1 MSLCVLE
8 VCSMIV
14 SGGVMEGER
23 LLSSLG
29 VCTNNR
35 PVKFTCSVQMGKNTY
50 NNAKPRGI

>member
-1 MSLCVLE
+1 LCVLE